1 MDASQ
6 RQVYIQT
13 YCTGSSLSFEEY
25 ENGLK
30 KMYESFATDS
40 EYLTKEL
47 LVSALTKM
55 QFR

>member
-25 ENGLK
+25 GNGLK